1 MDYNEF
7 NKLTDDQ
14 LRVVKNFASALLE
27 AQEFEDKADESQPK

>member
-7 NKLTDDQ
+7 NKLTDEQ

-27 AQEFEDKADESQPK
+27 AQEIEDKADASQPK

>member
-7 NKLTDDQ
+7 NKLTDEQ

-27 AQEFEDKADESQPK
+27 AQEKEAQDPNK